1 MWRKVIAVK
10 RGMLLLLALVLAL
23 SVLGCGEKKE
33 ETPANNTVFTDEYFE
48 GLEKMSLLGLTG
60 AISKEEMAEVV
71 QILQDVSLAE
81 AGEYL
86 PEEKNPVLLILY
98 FEDGSAKTVSV
109 SDTIISFNEIGAG
122 KYLVQGE
129 DFFRPFLEAFGVT
142 EE

>member
-1 MWRKVIAVK
+1 MK
-10 RGMLLLLALVLAL
+10 RGMFIILALVLAF

-86 PEEKNPVLLILY
+86 TEEEMPVLLILY
-98 FEDGSAKTVSV
+98 FEDGSAKTESL
-109 SDTIISFNEIGAG
+109 SD
-122 KYLVQGE
+122 
-129 DFFRPFLEAFGVT
+129 
-142 EE
+142 

>member
-1 MWRKVIAVK
+1 MK

-23 SVLGCGEKKE
+23 FVLGCGEKKE

-86 PEEKNPVLLILY
+86 PEVKNPVLLILY
-98 FEDGSAKTVSV
+98 FEDGSSKTVSV
-109 SDTIISFNEIGAG
+109 SDSIISFNEIGAG